1 MTAVLDL
8 TDVAVVDLLQIS
20 PEDLVRDDR
29 RLTLSDNQ
37 EDSGNL
43 HCVAELAG
51 RLRGKRQH
59 EVSVQPGGDA
69 GEGVDSVSCSA
80 ALLEARDHR
89 LGRAHALC
97 QLALAQARLHPEI
110 VDELAQCKIL
120 LDGGTSRRGR
130 LTAACLDILPT
141 RSVSHSSTPSR
152 IATHAII
159 ALLR

>member
-1 MTAVLDL
+1 MATAADL
-8 TDVAVVDLLQIS
+8 A
-20 PEDLVRDDR
+20 PA
-29 RLTLSDNQ
+29 
-37 EDSGNL
+37 SGNL

-80 ALLEARDHR
+80 ALLKARDHR

-130 LTAACLDILPT
+130 LAAACLDILPT

-152 IATHAII
+152 LSANSII
-159 ALLR
+159 VLLR